1 MSTTIT
7 WTNKDLIS
15 KILADTFGAGSFRVY
30 GVNLPP
36 IAEYLPT
43 ELPTIEAT
51 DRMTD
56 RLFRLTDGSYLLV
69 DFESAYKQK
78 NFIKYLQYISRI
90 LAKYLT
96 EAHPIR
102 LRLLVI
108 FTGDVYSAPAVF
120 RTDCVTLRVEQAYLS
135 HIDGDV
141 EYDRLLKKI
150 SAGIRLTEEDQ
161 MKLMLLP
168 LTYPDKN
175 RKIEMIDTVVDAVT
189 MISEDEQKGFLLA
202 GLCVAANK
210 YITELQT
217 DRIEVMLR
225 MTKVGQKIYNDWKKQ
240 TISYGNEQRQDEQNR
255 IARNMLTEGYD
266 EASVM
271 KVTGLTQARIDSIL
285 GRNPESQH

>member
-161 MKLMLLP
+161 MKLILLP

>member
-15 KILADTFGAGSFRVY
+15 KILADTFVAGSFRVY

-51 DRMTD
+51 DRITD

-90 LAKYLT
+90 LTKYLT

-240 TISYGNEQRQDEQNR
+240 TISYGNEREQQGINR
-255 IARNMLTEGYD
+255 VAQNMLRHGYD

-271 KVTGLTQARIDSIL
+271 EMTGLTQAQLDGL
-285 GRNPESQH
+285 LERNPEPH

>member
-69 DFESAYKQK
+69 DFESAYRQK
-78 NFIKYLQYISRI
+78 NFVKYLQYLSRI
-90 LAKYLT
+90 LAKYLP

-108 FTGDVYSAPAVF
+108 FTGDVHSAPAVF

-240 TISYGNEQRQDEQNR
+240 TISYGNEREQQGINR
-255 IARNMLTEGYD
+255 VAQNMLAHGDD
-266 EASVM
+266 ESYIM
-271 KVTGLTQARIDSIL
+271 EMTGLTQAQLDGLL

>member
-15 KILADTFGAGSFRVY
+15 KILADTFVAGSFRVY

-51 DRMTD
+51 DRITD

-69 DFESAYKQK
+69 DFEPAYKQK
-78 NFIKYLQYISRI
+78 NFVKYLQYISRI
-90 LAKYLT
+90 LTKYLT

-135 HIDGDV
+135 HIDGDM

-150 SAGIRLTEEDQ
+150 SAEIRLTEEDQ
-161 MKLMLLP
+161 MKLILLP

-189 MISEDEQKGFLLA
+189 MISEDEQKRFLLA
-202 GLCVAANK
+202 GLCVTANK

-240 TISYGNEQRQDEQNR
+240 TISYGNEREQQGINR
-255 IARNMLTEGYD
+255 VAQNMLRHGYD

-271 KVTGLTQARIDSIL
+271 EMTGLTQAQLDGL
-285 GRNPESQH
+285 LERNP

>member
-90 LAKYLT
+90 LTKYLT

-161 MKLMLLP
+161 MKLILLP

-189 MISEDEQKGFLLA
+189 MISEDEQKRFLLA
-202 GLCVAANK
+202 GLCVTANK

-240 TISYGNEQRQDEQNR
+240 TISYGNEREQQGINR
-255 IARNMLTEGYD
+255 VAQNMLRHGYD

-271 KVTGLTQARIDSIL
+271 EMTGLTQAQLDGL
-285 GRNPESQH
+285 LERNPEPH